1 MGCAGGRHAGRQ
13 TKTGTQAGTHQ
24 KRCAALKRNVC
35 MSQIRLGV
43 IGCGGMGQS
52 HMGAFKEN
60 PKIKFVAASD
70 SFQSNLDKVVS
81 TYGVKGFTDGYEL
94 IKSGLVDSVLVAT
107 PHYFHPPYAIA
118 AIKAGVHV
126 LVEKPVSVTAKAA
139 AEVDEVARANP
150 NVKYAV
156 NYQNR
161 SLSRWSRVRQMIQSG
176 AIGKVQRVHWT
187 ITNWYRTQAYYDS
200 GSWRATWE
208 GEGGGVLLNQCPHN
222 LDLLYWLVGAP
233 RRITARIGISKYH
246 KIQVEDEVIAIM
258 DYENGAMGTFITTT
272 GEAPGTDYFEVVGD
286 KGKIT
291 LSPQTFGPLT
301 IEYIS
306 NDVSATEF
314 SRTTKAPWGSVTNCK
329 HVITIP
335 DTGGGVKAMHANF
348 ANAILEGEPL
358 IAPGIEGIHSVEM
371 ANAMIMS
378 GLENRPIDLPMD
390 RDAYETLLQGLI
402 AKHKK

>member
-1 MGCAGGRHAGRQ
+1 
-13 TKTGTQAGTHQ
+13 
-24 KRCAALKRNVC
+24 

-52 HMGAFKEN
+52 HMGVFKEN
-60 PKIKFVAASD
+60 PKIKFTAASD

-94 IKSGLVDSVLVAT
+94 IKSGLVDAVLVAT

-118 AIKAGVHV
+118 AIQAGVHV

-139 AEVDEVARANP
+139 AEVDVVARANP
-150 NVKYAV
+150 HVKYAV

-161 SLSRWSRVRQMIQSG
+161 SLSRWSKVRQMIQAG
-176 AIGKVQRVHWT
+176 AIGKIQRVHWT
-187 ITNWYRTQAYYDS
+187 ITTWYRTQAYYDS

-222 LDLLYWLVGAP
+222 LDLLCWLVGP
-233 RRITARIGISKYH
+233 PKRVTARIGVAKYH
-246 KIQVEDEVIAIM
+246 KIQVEDEVIAIL
-258 DYENGAMGTFITTT
+258 DYDNGAMGTFVTTT
-272 GEAPGTDYFEVVGD
+272 GEAPGTDYFEIVGD

-291 LSPQTFGPLT
+291 LSPQTLGPLT
-301 IEYIS
+301 IEWVS
-306 NDVSATEF
+306 NEVSAIEF
-314 SRTTKAPWGSVTNCK
+314 GRTTKATWATPPNCK
-329 HVITIP
+329 HVITVP

-390 RDAYETLLQGLI
+390 REAYETLLQGLI